1 MWWSK
6 AYLTTVALAAALAVS
21 ACGFEPLYDRP
32 AAPSAEGPQAQM
44 AAVRIA
50 PMPDRIGQQMHNF
63 LRDRLNPFGQPAD
76 PAYLLTVGLSESI
89 EELGVRKDETAT
101 RANLTVYAT
110 FELRDAA
117 SGKQLFQGRQ
127 SSINSYNIL
136 DNQFATI
143 FSERDARERGLRE
156 LSDAIST
163 RLGVYFARTGG
174 QAAL

>member
-1 MWWSK
+1 MWWSRTR
-6 AYLTTVALAAALAVS
+6 AAAALLAAALVLA
-21 ACGFEPLYDRP
+21 ACGFEPLYGRP
-32 AAPSAEGPQAQM
+32 TAATAEGPQAQM
-44 AAVRIA
+44 ASVRIA
-50 PMPDRIGQQMHNF
+50 PLPDRIGQQMHNF
-63 LRDRLNPFGQPAD
+63 LRDRLNPFGQPTD
-76 PAYLLTVGLSESI
+76 PAYVLTLSLSESV

-101 RANLTVYAT
+101 RANLRVFAT
-110 FELRDAA
+110 YELRDAA
-117 SGKQLFQGRQ
+117 SGEVLLDGRH

-143 FSERDARERGLRE
+143 FSERDARERGLRA